1 MWASTKKDK
10 ESEKMDKG
18 EGWVEERVGIFIVP
32 QHERNSLAQLGLVIF
47 VS

>member
-1 MWASTKKDK
+1 
-10 ESEKMDKG
+10 MDKG
-18 EGWVEERVGIFIVP
+18 EKGWDGGWRRGWGIFIVP

>member
-1 MWASTKKDK
+1 MVWV
-10 ESEKMDKG
+10 KG
-18 EGWVEERVGIFIVP
+18 GRVGGWVEKRVGIFIVP